1 MPSDPASPS
10 PSARASDP
18 TLDPSLRSW
27 VESANDPATDF
38 PIQNLPLGMF
48 ITGDDE
54 LKVGV
59 AIGDRVVDLDMLVHA
74 GVLDAVA
81 EANGE
86 LFDLVH
92 NALHHAAPQIML
104 ERPESWGP
112 VRKAVQA
119 WLLDGAPGGQQ
130 SRRLREKACI
140 PVSEVEVVE
149 PCAFGNYTDFYA
161 SVHHATN
168 VGSMFR
174 PDNPLLPNYKHV
186 PIGYHGR
193 ASSIVASGAEIRRPK
208 GQLGIPEGKSAPDF
222 GPCKRLDYEL
232 EVGCVIGGGNHLGEP
247 IGIDDAHRAMFGF
260 MLVNDWSARDMQAW
274 EYQPLG
280 PFLAKNFATSV
291 SPWIVTR
298 DAMEPFR
305 TAGPARGAGDPQPLA
320 YLAGRDGNW
329 GLDVRL
335 EVLLSS
341 AKMRAAGQA
350 PVRLSRGNLN
360 QMFWTFPQMIAHHTV
375 NGCNLMPGDLIASG
389 TISGPESDSRGCM
402 LELTWAGNGPD
413 GKPLAR
419 KPVALPSGETRTF
432 LEDGDEVIMR
442 GWCEREGFRRIG
454 FGECRGVIVP
464 AR

>member
-1 MPSDPASPS
+1 MQ
-10 PSARASDP
+10 DP

-27 VESANDPATDF
+27 VETANDPATDF
-38 PIQNLPLGMF
+38 PVQNLPLGMF
-48 ITGDDE
+48 INSEDE

-59 AIGDRVVDLDMLVHA
+59 AVGDRVVDLDMLVHSGA
-74 GVLDAVA
+74 LDAA
-81 EANGE
+81 AQENEE
-86 LFDLVH
+86 LFHTVH
-92 NALHHAAPQIML
+92 HAVHHAAPQLLM
-104 ERPESWGP
+104 ERPEAWGP
-112 VRKAVQA
+112 TRRAVQQ
-119 WLLDGAPGGQQ
+119 WLLEGAPGGQQ
-130 SRRLREKACI
+130 SRRLREKACLA
-140 PVSEVEVVE
+140 VSEVQLVE
-149 PCAFGNYTDFYA
+149 PCAFGGYTDFYA

-193 ASSIVASGAEIRRPK
+193 ASSIVVSGTEIRRPK
-208 GQLGIPEGKSAPDF
+208 GQTGAPPEGKGQPEF

-232 EVGCVIGGGNHLGEP
+232 ELGCVIGGGNVLGEP
-247 IGIDDAHRAMFGF
+247 VGIDRAHELMFGF
-260 MLVNDWSARDMQAW
+260 VLVNDWSARDMQAW

-298 DAMEPFR
+298 QVLEPFR
-305 TAGPARGAGDPQPLA
+305 VAGPERGEGDPEPLP
-320 YLAGRDGNW
+320 YLQARDRNW
-329 GLDVRL
+329 GLDVQL

-350 PVRLSRGNLN
+350 PVRVSRGNL
-360 QMFWTFPQMIAHHTV
+360 QRMFWTFPQMIAHHTS
-375 NGCNLMPGDLIASG
+375 NGCNMTPGDLIASG
-389 TISGPESDSRGCM
+389 TISGPEPESRGCM

-413 GKPLAR
+413 GKPLPR
-419 KPVALPSGETRTF
+419 KPLTLPTGETRAF

-442 GWCEREGFRRIG
+442 GWCERSGMRRIG
-454 FGECRGVIVP
+454 FGECRGVIAP